1 MVINILI
8 LIRQSFL
15 WCLLPA
21 LSQNQMLQELR
32 VWLLACTSSPSCF
45 CLSSLVLC
53 CYMPFTLGYLQH
65 RCPPCYSLDWVLLQI
80 LWLYWAFHINFRSS
94 RSSPGRSNLRH
105 LGNHLPHRQLLLVR
119 QKDFQELVDSLPPRC
134 FWRIRWAYCLCFSS
148 VRSSFYWLLLPC
160 SDLLTHIAVS
170 SSSEEHAL
178 QFLLLRQLGPELQP
192 DPPDLGGAGISPAS
206 LIQS

>member
-32 VWLLACTSSPSCF
+32 VWLLASTSSPSCF

-53 CYMPFTLGYLQH
+53 CDMLFTLGSLQH

-105 LGNHLPHRQLLLVR
+105 LGNHLPHRQLLLMR
-119 QKDFQELVDSLPPRC
+119 QKDFQEQVDSLHPRC

-160 SDLLTHIAVS
+160 SDLLS

-178 QFLLLRQLGPELQP
+178 QFLLLRQLGPEPQP
-192 DPPDLGGAGISPAS
+192 DPPDLGVAGISPTS
-206 LIQS
+206 LTQS